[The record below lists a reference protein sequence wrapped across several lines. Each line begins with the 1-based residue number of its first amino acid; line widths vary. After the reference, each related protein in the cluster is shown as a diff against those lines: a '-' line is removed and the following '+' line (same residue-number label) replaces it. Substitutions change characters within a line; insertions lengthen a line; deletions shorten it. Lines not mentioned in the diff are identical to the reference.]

1 MKSLVYHSSH
11 PLSKKVY
18 EHLKGVKVIATEDF
32 REEEGSGIEGWV
44 DENCVRI
51 GSKKF
56 LCGEVNA
63 DGSQVSDFRHASKVY
78 IGINVK
84 VRGFYL
90 VKNEYRKG
98 FGELMNT
105 LRNRFE
111 TYVVSGDNDAEK
123 NFLGQY
129 VKAENLVFHQQP
141 AGKLNVIKEIQSSG
155 KKVMMIGDGLN
166 DAGALKQ
173 AEVGIAISD
182 DVNNFSPA
190 CDGIID
196 STQFDKIEAL
206 LNYSKAGVNIIK
218 ASFIISLCYNLLGI
232 SFAVKGTMSPLIA
245 AVLMPV
251 SSVTII
257 LFTTLASTIVGKRN
271 GF

>member
-1 MKSLVYHSSH
+1 M
-11 PLSKKVY
+11 Y
-18 EHLKGVKVIATEDF
+18 EHLKGVEIISTEDF
-32 REEEGSGIEGWV
+32 KEEEGKGIEGWV

-56 LCGEVNA
+56 LCGEVNT
-63 DGSQVSDFRHASKVY
+63 DGSHVSDFRHASKVY
-78 IGINVK
+78 VGINGK
-84 VRGFYL
+84 VRGFFL

-98 FGELMNT
+98 FGELMNK
-105 LRNRFE
+105 LRERFE

-123 NFLGQY
+123 NFLKQY
-129 VKAENLVFHQQP
+129 VNENNLVFHQQP
-141 AGKLNVIKEIQSSG
+141 ADKLNVIKEIQSLD
-155 KKVMMIGDGLN
+155 KKVMMVGDGLN

-196 STQFDKIEAL
+196 SSQFDKIDTL
-206 LNYSKAGVNIIK
+206 LNYSKTGVNIIK
-218 ASFIISLCYNLLGI
+218 ASFVISLCYNLLGI
-232 SFAVKGTMSPLIA
+232 SFAVQGTMSPLIA

-257 LFTTLASTIVGKRN
+257 LFTTLASTWAGKRMKL
-271 GF
+271 